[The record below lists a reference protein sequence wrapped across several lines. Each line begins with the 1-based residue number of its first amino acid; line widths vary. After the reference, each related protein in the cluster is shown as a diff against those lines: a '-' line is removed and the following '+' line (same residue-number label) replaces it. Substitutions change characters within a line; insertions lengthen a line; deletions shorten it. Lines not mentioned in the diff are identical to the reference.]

1 MSDAPSIHYV
11 RTGDGADIAYW
22 TLGRGPVLLHS
33 PNVQLGHLHA
43 EWSVEAMRRWYE
55 TLAQTFTV
63 VRYDHRGGGLSSRGA
78 GTQSIDELVDDIEA
92 VAAKISPEPF
102 VLLGWLTGGLPAIAY
117 SARRPKRI
125 SHLVLWNS
133 FARNVDH
140 GEAPRMR
147 SLFEM
152 AATDWELFTESI
164 SHAALG
170 WQNAND
176 ARQWAAVGREATT
189 QAEFLDFLTA
199 RRDWDVTTELEKVK
213 VGTLVMYDQDNALAS
228 EDRSRELA
236 AGIPGAQFLVCDSEG
251 GTPDADAIEA
261 IRSFVGLRARD
272 VKIHLDELT
281 VRERE
286 VLSLVV
292 EGTTNA
298 EIAKRLFISID
309 TVTRHLT
316 HIYAK
321 TGTKRRVELV
331 RYALERGSTSK

>member
-1 MSDAPSIHYV
+1 MQYV
-11 RTGDGADIAYW
+11 RTDDGADIAYW

-33 PNVQLGHLHA
+33 PNVQLGRLHA

-55 TLAQTFTV
+55 ALARTFTV
-63 VRYDHRGGGLSSRGA
+63 VRYDHRGGGLSGRGV
-78 GTQSIDELVDDIEA
+78 GTQSLDALGNDIDA
-92 VAAKISPEPF
+92 VADEVSPEPF

-117 SARRPKRI
+117 AARRPERV

-164 SHAALG
+164 SQAALG
-170 WQNAND
+170 WQDASD

-189 QAEFLDFLTA
+189 QAEFLDFLKA
-199 RRDWDVTTELEKVK
+199 RRDWDVTAELGRVK
-213 VGTLVMYDQDNALAS
+213 VPTLVIYDRDNALAS

-236 AGIPGAQFLVCDSEG
+236 AGIAGAQFLLCGSEG
-251 GTPDADAIEA
+251 GTPDSGALKA
-261 IRSFVGLRARD
+261 IRALVGRGVSD
-272 VKIHLDELT
+272 VASHLDELT
-281 VRERE
+281 DRERE

-292 EGTTNA
+292 EGASNA
-298 EIAKRLFISID
+298 EIAKRLFISVD
-309 TVTRHLT
+309 TVTRHMT
-316 HIYAK
+316 HIYTK
-321 TGTKRRVELV
+321 TETNRRVELV
-331 RYALERGSTSK
+331 RYALDRGMLSE